1 MVSVT
6 LREMVCNSVAMRV
19 DVIRTFLWVIACM
32 LVVQFGCRQPVLR
45 IQGNIDQEVYIWQRA
60 WDGAVQE
67 AMSEASP
74 RPAGAVVLAAEVSFD
89 DGQPSVVRISVDY
102 EALKQL
108 GMPVGL
114 ALRIGPYPGPF
125 SATDDVTSMLSGL
138 AAELV
143 ARSEEAGLAVN
154 ELQIDFDCA
163 ESKLGGYCVWAQAL
177 RRAVEPVP
185 LILTA
190 LPSWLRHRE
199 FGRLAA
205 TADGYVLQVHS
216 LEAPRS
222 IDDEFTL
229 CDRERSLDW
238 IEQAAR
244 LRLPFR
250 VALPTY
256 GYLVAFDCDGGFI
269 GLSAEGPLPA
279 WPEDTQLREI
289 RSDPVEMADL
299 VAALT
304 RDRPENLVGLI
315 WYRMPVAGDR
325 LNWPWPTLRAVMEG
339 RHPFSSLR
347 AEAVRSQSGLV
358 DIELVN
364 DGELAEIPDVLVS
377 INWAESRL
385 LAYDV
390 LNRFV
395 LASEGPV
402 VADGSYR
409 LELLGPSGPMQDR
422 LGPGERRLVAW
433 LRFERETEVSV
444 DVSQVPH

>member
-1 MVSVT
+1 MKGNA
-6 LREMVCNSVAMRV
+6 LEISVAV
-19 DVIRTFLWVIACM
+19 AAF
-32 LVVQFGCRQPVLR
+32 LVVTMLEPVGCSRPVPHT
-45 IQGNIDQEVYIWQRA
+45 QGPIDQEVYVWQRA
-60 WDGAVQE
+60 WDGAVQD
-67 AMSEASP
+67 AISETSP
-74 RPAGAVVLAAEVSFD
+74 TPAGAVVLAAEVSFD
-89 DGQPSVVRISVDY
+89 EGQPSIVRVSVDY
-102 EALKQL
+102 EALKQS
-108 GMPVGL
+108 GIPAGL

-125 SATDDVTSMLSGL
+125 SATDDVASMLSEL

-143 ARSEEAGLAVN
+143 SRAEESGLAVN
-154 ELQIDFDCA
+154 ELEIDFDCA
-163 ESKLGGYCVWAQAL
+163 ESKLDGYRVWAQAL

-199 FGRLAA
+199 FRRLAA
-205 TADGYVLQVHS
+205 AADGYVLQVHS
-216 LEAPRS
+216 LEAPES
-222 IDDEFTL
+222 IDDEFSL
-229 CDRERSLDW
+229 CDPERSLEW

-256 GYLVAFDCDGGFI
+256 GYLVAFDSDGAFI
-269 GLSAEGPLPA
+269 GLSAEGPLLA

-289 RSDPVEMADL
+289 RSDPIEMADL
-299 VAALT
+299 VSALT

-315 WYRMPVAGDR
+315 WYRMPVASDR

-339 RHPFSSLR
+339 RHPLSSLR
-347 AEAVRSQSGLV
+347 AEPVHSQSGLV

-364 DGELAEIPDVLVS
+364 DGELAEISDVLIS

-390 LNRFV
+390 LNGFV

-402 VADGSYR
+402 VADGSRR
-409 LELLGPSGPMQDR
+409 LELFGPSGPMRDR
-422 LGPGERRLVAW
+422 LAPGERRLVAW
-433 LRFERETEVSV
+433 LRFERETEVSL